1 MEQQPKKFSR
11 VTASIVT
18 ILGTLGLAC
27 QAQKPAATVQALIF
41 RWTKTANHGKLIL
54 GAAGQ

>member
-1 MEQQPKKFSR
+1 MEMMETRRTNRLPACRGAWKQR
-11 VTASIVT
+11 V
-18 ILGTLGLAC
+18 
-27 QAQKPAATVQALIF
+27 ATVQALIF